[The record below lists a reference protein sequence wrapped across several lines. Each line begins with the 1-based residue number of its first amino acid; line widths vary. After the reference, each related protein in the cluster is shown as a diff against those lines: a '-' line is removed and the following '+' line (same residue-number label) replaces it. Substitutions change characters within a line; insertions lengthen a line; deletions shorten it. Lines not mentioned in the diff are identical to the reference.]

1 MLLAARQS
9 HQCHSLKNYL
19 RVPKQWLKKK
29 TNFRDNLFFIVGDMA
44 HAPVI
49 NNTHLLTNALLS
61 WGLVPVIPRSFHYW
75 QPAPR
80 WRPLPES
87 PRGRE
92 ESRHPSHW
100 EHQWKGRGG
109 TPFKLS
115 HNVCDTPTLNKAHKS
130 CHTHQNGWGQLFKR
144 WIMLSTR

>member
-29 TNFRDNLFFIVGDMA
+29 TNFRDNLFFIVGDKA

-49 NNTHLLTNALLS
+49 NHTHLLTTALLS

-100 EHQWKGRGG
+100 EHQWKGRGE
-109 TPFKLS
+109 P
-115 HNVCDTPTLNKAHKS
+115 VLNWVTMFVIHPCWIKRIKVAAHTKMAGAS
-130 CHTHQNGWGQLFKR
+130 CSKGG
-144 WIMLSTR
+144 